1 MMKAV
6 PFCHA
11 EQQAPNHSI
20 DRLSRTM
27 LVRGA
32 EIMRFERTTA
42 MTSALCFG
50 ISSHTNTSLP
60 AILQKLCSKNFATLA
75 GISFSLF
82 LSLLE
87 RANHVDAKTL

>member
-1 MMKAV
+1 
-6 PFCHA
+6 
-11 EQQAPNHSI
+11 
-20 DRLSRTM
+20 
-27 LVRGA
+27 
-32 EIMRFERTTA
+32 MRFERTTA

-50 ISSHTNTSLP
+50 VSSHTNTSLP